1 MNILPALQ
9 QDLPEILALQRAAFA
24 AEAQLVN
31 DWNIPP
37 LTQTLEELAE
47 DWRKGI
53 MLKAQSGQGALVG
66 TVRGHAAQDGFYIGR
81 LAVLPQW
88 QGKGVGSALLE
99 AIIDQAHA
107 QAQPKGKTEGKAQT
121 QAQAHAQNPTEGHS
135 QGHVQGHVS
144 GQAEGYG
151 QCLSG
156 PARCVLFTSTKSE
169 RNLRLYERFGFRPF
183 KKSTTATGVALV
195 WLERV

>member
-1 MNILPALQ
+1 MQILPACQL
-9 QDLPEILALQRAAFA
+9 DLPEILAVQKAAFA

-53 MLKAQSGQGALVG
+53 MLKAVTDQHALVG
-66 TVRGHAAQDGFYIGR
+66 TVRGHEAQDGFYIGR

-88 QGKGVGSALLE
+88 QGRGCGSALLE
-99 AIIDQAHA
+99 AIIE
-107 QAQPKGKTEGKAQT
+107 QAQNR
-121 QAQAHAQNPTEGHS
+121 AQNR
-135 QGHVQGHVS
+135 
-144 GQAEGYG
+144 
-151 QCLSG
+151 
-156 PARCVLFTSTKSE
+156 ARSLTCADRLVLFTSTKSE

-183 KKSTTATGVALV
+183 KTDTTATGVALV